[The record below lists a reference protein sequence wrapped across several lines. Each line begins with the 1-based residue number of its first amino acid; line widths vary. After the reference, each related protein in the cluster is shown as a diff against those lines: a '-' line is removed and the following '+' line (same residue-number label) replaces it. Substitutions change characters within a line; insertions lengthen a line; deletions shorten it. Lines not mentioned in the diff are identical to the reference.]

1 MEEWIE
7 SKKVYDG
14 RIIAVRVGD
23 VRMDDGTV
31 AFREVI
37 EHPGGVAVVPV
48 LGDSVILVRQYRVAI
63 GKEILE
69 LPAGKLEGV
78 EDPEE
83 RGRRELEE
91 EAGYRAGRMVHAG
104 NIYASVGYTSELIRL
119 YLALDL
125 EETQQDPEADECIEI
140 VRMPIA
146 QIEALIER
154 NELQDAKTIVGLQA
168 LLAYIRKEHGR

>member
-83 RGRRELEE
+83 RGRR
-91 EAGYRAGRMVHAG
+91 
-104 NIYASVGYTSELIRL
+104 
-119 YLALDL
+119 
-125 EETQQDPEADECIEI
+125 
-140 VRMPIA
+140 
-146 QIEALIER
+146 
-154 NELQDAKTIVGLQA
+154 
-168 LLAYIRKEHGR
+168 

>member
-1 MEEWIE
+1 
-7 SKKVYDG
+7 
-14 RIIAVRVGD
+14 
-23 VRMDDGTV
+23 
-31 AFREVI
+31 
-37 EHPGGVAVVPV
+37 
-48 LGDSVILVRQYRVAI
+48 
-63 GKEILE
+63 
-69 LPAGKLEGV
+69 
-78 EDPEE
+78 
-83 RGRRELEE
+83 
-91 EAGYRAGRMVHAG
+91 MVHAG